1 MDDHAATGLA
11 HRGFEGVEVER
22 LEAGDVD
29 HFGLDAALRQ
39 ALGGLLGLV
48 DAGAPADQGQV
59 AAFAKGEA
67 TVQWQA
73 PGVVRQRLRV
83 HPVEPGRLEE
93 DHRIGIVDRRQEQA
107 VGPRRRRRHQHA
119 DAGDVREHRLGRL
132 AVVLRRADPRAHR
145 RAQHQRA
152 GQAAAGAIAQ
162 AAGMGYQLLHGG
174 VDEAHELDLHHR
186 LQALGGHADG
196 QPGDHVLRQRRIQ
209 HPLEAEALAQAEGG
223 AKHPAVD
230 PDVFAQ
236 HHHRL
241 VLGHGPVQRQVDRLQ
256 KGQAFRFAV
265 ALIHVRPLP
274 AAARA
279 LQQLLALL
287 LQDRRPA
294 RVDMLEQ
301 CLRRL
306 RGERLET
313 LHRLLHPRL
322 ALAHQRLLALLV
334 PLAAAGEEGAQALDR
349 LLAPGLVDL
358 LGGTVAAGVVG
369 RGVVAQAIADALQQG
384 RPLALA
390 RALQGRA
397 DAFGDRQH
405 VVAVHLFAGEA
416 GTHRLSARV
425 GAPHWMRRGT
435 EIAHWL
441 LLTTKST
448 GNCQAPA
455 TFSASRK
462 SPLLVAPSPQVV
474 TATRCSPR
482 MRNAEA
488 TPQACRAWVAIGTQM
503 GKSCAASGSA

>member
-1 MDDHAATGLA
+1 SASWSSPLGSGVAEHGVAGRQDVLHGGHVQRFQAVQRRRDIGRGDPLDRRPQVEQDTLVEARGDFPAEAATLRRLMDDHAATGLA

-67 TVQWQA
+67 TVQRQA

-162 AAGMGYQLLHGG
+162 AAGMGHQLLHGG

-256 KGQAFRFAV
+256 NGQACRFAV

-274 AAARA
+274 AAARGA
-279 LQQLLALL
+279 PRIARAAPPGPPGSARRHARTMPAAPAPANVSKRST
-287 LQDRRPA
+287 DSCTRAWHSPTSACSRSSSHWPRPA
-294 RVDMLEQ
+294 RKAR
-301 CLRRL
+301 RRL
-306 RGERLET
+306 IGSSRQAWLTSSGER
-313 LHRLLHPRL
+313 
-322 ALAHQRLLALLV
+322 
-334 PLAAAGEEGAQALDR
+334 
-349 LLAPGLVDL
+349 
-358 LGGTVAAGVVG
+358 
-369 RGVVAQAIADALQQG
+369 
-384 RPLALA
+384 
-390 RALQGRA
+390 
-397 DAFGDRQH
+397 
-405 VVAVHLFAGEA
+405 
-416 GTHRLSARV
+416 
-425 GAPHWMRRGT
+425 
-435 EIAHWL
+435 
-441 LLTTKST
+441 
-448 GNCQAPA
+448 
-455 TFSASRK
+455 
-462 SPLLVAPSPQVV
+462 
-474 TATRCSPR
+474 
-482 MRNAEA
+482 
-488 TPQACRAWVAIGTQM
+488 
-503 GKSCAASGSA
+503 